1 MSIIGDLVTTIE
13 NNVQTVA
20 TDNIQKQVEP
30 VVIKYFGI
38 GVALG
43 ILGTIVVCW
52 LLRK

>member
-1 MSIIGDLVTTIE
+1 MSIIGDLVTTLE

-20 TDNIQKQVEP
+20 TDSIQKQVEP
-30 VVIKYFGI
+30 AIIKYFGV
-38 GVALG
+38 GFALG